1 MFGLKRMHR
10 QRKHL
15 YERTQRLGKRAKL
28 SRENAIDDVL
38 DKATSPAGLIAS
50 FALGASTQLDIT
62 KKIRKSLLNGA
73 SRDVLSFLS
82 TQVMAYMATEAPK
95 TPTKE
100 ENTSVYQPPAM
111 PAQDPTVPFEEDT
124 DQQSVKETIPR
135 Y

>member
-1 MFGLKRMHR
+1 MFGLKLMHR

-15 YERTQRLGKRAKL
+15 YERTQRLEKRAKL
-28 SRENAIDDVL
+28 SRENVIDDVL

-50 FALGASTQLDIT
+50 FVLGASTQLDIT

-82 TQVMAYMATEAPK
+82 TQVMTYMATEPPK

-100 ENTSVYQPPAM
+100 ENPSDQPPTM

-124 DQQSVKETIPR
+124 DQQPVKETIPR

>member
-1 MFGLKRMHR
+1 MFGLKSMNR

-15 YERTQRLGKRAKL
+15 YERTQRLEKRAKL
-28 SRENAIDDVL
+28 SRENAIDDAL

-50 FALGASTQLDIT
+50 FVLGASTQLDIT
-62 KKIRKSLLNGA
+62 KNIRKSLLNGA

-95 TPTKE
+95 TATKE
-100 ENTSVYQPPAM
+100 ENPSVDQPPTM

>member
-50 FALGASTQLDIT
+50 FVLGASTQLDIT

-95 TPTKE
+95 TATKE
-100 ENTSVYQPPAM
+100 ENPSV
-111 PAQDPTVPFEEDT
+111 D
-124 DQQSVKETIPR
+124 
-135 Y
+135 